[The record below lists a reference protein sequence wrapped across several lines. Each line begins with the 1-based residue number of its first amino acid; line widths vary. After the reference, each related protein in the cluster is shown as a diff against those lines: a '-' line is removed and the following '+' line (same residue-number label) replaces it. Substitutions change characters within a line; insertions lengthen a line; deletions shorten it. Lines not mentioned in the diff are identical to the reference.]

1 MNNKVETLRAFCF
14 TTEDLNNI
22 TNQPELFSAEEVD
35 FMIEFKKTFELGTE
49 QLKKFINKLDRE
61 GSVLDTYTIQ
71 YYVDNLK
78 NGPLSKYVEEYSAGK
93 KYFKLSPDS
102 MGCMGNL
109 TRCPQNSPSVGTS
122 VYPLGC
128 SVDTYNKLPPFIQE
142 NLVNSVKQVEDIF
155 RGCLKSSVEID
166 NTLPVVDKYPF
177 QRYSAEAGGSNGWE
191 STPCGNYMVKDC
203 TFFKTLEAT
212 SIPIGENVKT
222 FLGDE
227 DYRMYLDKKEYNPF
241 APDLNTSI
249 SENTK
254 IIRNITN
261 GDVSKIVEVDLMG
274 DVFDSD
280 AKREAEIIIPK
291 DGNEYVVKLNSNRGQ
306 LGN

>member
-14 TTEDLNNI
+14 TTDDLNNI

-35 FMIEFKKTFELGTE
+35 FMIEFKKTFELGTD
-49 QLKKFINKLDRE
+49 QLKKFIDKLDSE

-78 NGPLSKYVEEYSAGK
+78 NGPLFKYVEQYAQGK

-109 TRCPQNSPSVGTS
+109 TRCPQNSPLVGTT

-128 SVDTYNKLPPFIQE
+128 SVDTYNKLPPLIQTT
-142 NLVNSVKQVEDIF
+142 LVNSVKQVEDVF
-155 RGCLKSSVEID
+155 RGCLKSSLEID
-166 NTLPVVDKYPF
+166 NTLPIVDKLPSE
-177 QRYSAEAGGSNGWE
+177 RYAAEASGSSGWE
-191 STPCGNYMVKDC
+191 TTANGSYMVKDRS
-203 TFFKTLEAT
+203 FFEMLEAT
-212 SIPIGENVKT
+212 SIPIGETVKT
-222 FLGDE
+222 YLGAE
-227 DYRMYLDKKEYNPF
+227 DYRMYLDKKAYNSF
-241 APDLNTSI
+241 SDTNTSV

-254 IIRNITN
+254 IMRNISE
-261 GDVSKIVEVDLMG
+261 GDTSKTVSVDLMG

-280 AKREAEIIIPK
+280 EKRSSEIIIQK
-291 DGNEYVVKLNSNRGQ
+291 DERSYILKLNSNRGQ